1 MQHDKMNMIVG
12 IPKKGDVNPETTR
25 FKRENNINHSAQVT
39 ERFLYRGL
47 FCWQSPS
54 SDINEQFLRME
65 RSTEYSNRYS
75 QLFGDYCSKLF
86 AGTFATRLHSAV
98 LNYLYKGKDPI
109 KREPVVL
116 SRMIQ
121 DHSDLLAR
129 LPEDTYSRNALS
141 GSGQGITTNVRDE
154 FWQHWSSYFDLP
166 QSGYRPE
173 PLVKSCGI
181 KPVELKYD
189 I

>member
-1 MQHDKMNMIVG
+1 MQHDKMNMIVD

-75 QLFGDYCSKLF
+75 QLFGDRHPKQIANILAS
-86 AGTFATRLHSAV
+86 RLHGDI
-98 LNYLYKGKDPI
+98 LNQLYKGEDPI
-109 KREPVVL
+109 TCEPVVL
-116 SRMIQ
+116 GGCISR
-121 DHSDLLAR
+121 DGLLNS
-129 LPEDTYSRNALS
+129 LPKDSYQRNAMS
-141 GSGQGITTNVRDE
+141 G
-154 FWQHWSSYFDLP
+154 
-166 QSGYRPE
+166 
-173 PLVKSCGI
+173 
-181 KPVELKYD
+181 
-189 I
+189 